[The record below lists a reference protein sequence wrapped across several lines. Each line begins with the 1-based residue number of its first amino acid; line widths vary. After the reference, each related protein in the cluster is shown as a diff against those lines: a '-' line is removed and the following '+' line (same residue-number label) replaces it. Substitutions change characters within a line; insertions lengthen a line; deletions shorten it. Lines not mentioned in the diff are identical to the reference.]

1 MTQRDVPGN
10 LTEVHRG
17 SKVTLRGLA
26 SLVVANL
33 RLYVREPIG
42 AFFTLAFPVMLV
54 LIFGAIYGNEPQD
67 MFNGRGSM
75 DISMPAYTALILG
88 SVGLLGVAINT
99 SSYRVAGILRRFRM
113 TPLRPL
119 VYIAADVT
127 ANLIMTLA
135 GMAGVIV
142 MGWLSVPG
150 AVRGPG
156 SECVPRRHPVRNRHV
171 RSGLS
176 DRRTGTE
183 CQAAQVIGMAV
194 LYPMLFLSG
203 AGIPLEV
210 MPDSVRTISD
220 YLPLTYVV
228 RLLRGLWFGEPWGSL
243 LLETGV
249 LVGVLLICTA
259 IAVRLFRWE

>member
-1 MTQRDVPGN
+1 MTQRDMPGD
-10 LTEVHRG
+10 LTVVDRG
-17 SKVTLRGLA
+17 GSVTLRGLGA
-26 SLVVANL
+26 LVVANL

-54 LIFGAIYGNEPQD
+54 LIFGTIYGNEPQD
-67 MFNGRGSM
+67 MFGGLGSM

-88 SVGLLGVAINT
+88 SVGLLGVAITT
-99 SSYRVAGILRRFRM
+99 SSYREAGILRRYRI

-135 GMAGVIV
+135 GMAGVLVI
-142 MGWLSVPG
+142 GWLLYQVKFEGRALSVLL
-150 AVRGPG
+150 AVIL
-156 SECVPRRHPVRNRHV
+156 
-171 RSGLS
+171 SGTAMFAVGYLIAGVAPNA
-176 DRRTGTE
+176 RT
-183 CQAAQVIGMAV
+183 AQVIGMVV

-210 MPDSVRTISD
+210 MPDSVRTISE

-249 LVGVLLICTA
+249 LVGVLVICTA
-259 IAVRLFRWE
+259 IAGRFFRWE